1 MKLPAMCQPQ
11 ERCYTHRIVQG
22 CNYKFVYKPVG
33 CLVRIIHAVERV
45 FNGDI
50 YRNPDGETVSFT

>member
-1 MKLPAMCQPQ
+1 MCQPQ
-11 ERCYTHRIVQG
+11 ERRYTHRIVQG

-50 YRNPDGETVSFT
+50 NRNPDGETVSFT